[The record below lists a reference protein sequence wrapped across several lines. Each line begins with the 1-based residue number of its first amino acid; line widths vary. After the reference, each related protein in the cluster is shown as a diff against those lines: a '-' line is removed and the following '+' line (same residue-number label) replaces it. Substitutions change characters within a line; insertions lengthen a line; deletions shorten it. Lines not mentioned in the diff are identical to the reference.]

1 MRIVC
6 VSDTHGHHAGLAV
19 PDGDLL
25 IHAGDAT
32 MSGSPEE
39 LDEFDA
45 WLGTLP
51 HRHKV
56 VIAGNHDRLF
66 EDQPEEARRRIT
78 NALYLQD
85 AERVVDGVRIWG
97 SPWQPWFLSWAFN
110 LKRGAALRA
119 KWALIPPGID
129 VLVTH
134 GPPHLIRDRV
144 KGAMA
149 QGLNI
154 ALGHGPN
161 VGCEELREAVRRVR
175 PRLHVFGHIHEGYG
189 REEADGTLFVN
200 ASICDE
206 AYRPVNPPVVVD
218 LDPLVKSAT
227 GRS

>member
-32 MSGSPEE
+32 MAGRPEE
-39 LDEFDA
+39 LDQFDA

-66 EDQPEEARRRIT
+66 EDQPEEARRHIT

-85 AERVVDGVRIWG
+85 AEHVVEGLRIWG

-110 LKRGAALRA
+110 LKRGAPLRA

-134 GPPHLIRDRV
+134 GPPHKIRDRV

-200 ASICDE
+200 ASTCDE
-206 AYRPVNPPVVVD
+206 DYRPVNPPVVVD
-218 LDPLVKSAT
+218 LD
-227 GRS
+227 

>member
-6 VSDTHGHHAGLAV
+6 VSDTHGHHPGLAV

-32 MSGSPEE
+32 MAGRPEE
-39 LDEFDA
+39 LDQFDA

-66 EDQPEEARRRIT
+66 EDQPEEARRHIT

-85 AERVVDGVRIWG
+85 AEHVVEGLRIWG

-110 LKRGAALRA
+110 LKRGAPLRA

-134 GPPHLIRDRV
+134 GPPHKIRDRV

-200 ASICDE
+200 ASTCDE
-206 AYRPVNPPVVVD
+206 DYRPVNPPVVVD
-218 LDPLVKSAT
+218 LD
-227 GRS
+227 